1 MTGRKS
7 GSAVMSLVGC
17 VCSRSTCCLLLGGLW
32 RPFSMARLCSLSL
45 YLVKDFLRFGS
56 GQVFWY
62 GVVSVKGQIA
72 CQFTLVFG
80 GLFPMCQILFLLF
93 SYNLVLPDMLVVV
106 CWTDSQDK
114 LAKGTLFWV

>member
-1 MTGRKS
+1 MC
-7 GSAVMSLVGC
+7 AVGAQSVYSREPGLSVASLLDGQ
-17 VCSRSTCCLLLGGLW
+17 
-32 RPFSMARLCSLSL
+32 A
-45 YLVKDFLRFGS
+45 
-56 GQVFWY
+56 GQVFCQ

-93 SYNLVLPDMLVVV
+93 AYNLVLPDVFV

-114 LAKGTLFWV
+114 LAKGTLFWVLLSVGKSLVVECVAVAFLKVVITF

>member
-1 MTGRKS
+1 
-7 GSAVMSLVGC
+7 
-17 VCSRSTCCLLLGGLW
+17 
-32 RPFSMARLCSLSL
+32 MARQAVFAKSVSGQGFPQFW
-45 YLVKDFLRFGS
+45 VGHG
-56 GQVFWY
+56 GQVFCH

-93 SYNLVLPDMLVVV
+93 SYNLVLPDVLVVV

-114 LAKGTLFWV
+114 LAKGTLFWVLLSVGKSLVVECVAVTFLKMVIEL